1 MAQVYYQSWTSPT
14 SSATIYMDTYR
25 DGADTV
31 VNAKIVC
38 NLVYSSGYVNY
49 DGEINFNMWSGKVSA
64 SANIKGY
71 NDRWAVG
78 TDRTRE
84 RTCSMRVRNF
94 SDVIYVGFNMTI
106 PSNRPDGAA
115 FRISNQEV
123 RLGTPAYS
131 APTIPTWANITPNPC
146 GINRAPLITW
156 GGANAGS
163 LGTLL
168 YDVEVSCT
176 KDKSGN
182 SWTDWLRISSA
193 QSATSYQEYALNT
206 MNVYGVRPFVGIKYQ
221 YRVRSTDNYYS
232 TSGWRET
239 PVLNVSFTSP
249 TAPTDYALS
258 GTTVKK
264 DGTLRVS
271 WSGATGGD
279 GVISSYKVS
288 SRYFN
293 HNTNLWTNW
302 QQLYQ
307 GNNTSYSFNIA
318 DVYPN
323 ARNGDSI
330 QLRISTINSW
340 GQESSYLV
348 TIIIKIRGNQIWIKI
363 NGDWKEGDLFIKI
376 NGDWVEATPYIKVG
390 GDWKEST

>member
-1 MAQVYYQSWTSPT
+1 M
-14 SSATIYMDTYR
+14 
-25 DGADTV
+25 
-31 VNAKIVC
+31 
-38 NLVYSSGYVNY
+38 
-49 DGEINFNMWSGKVSA
+49 
-64 SANIKGY
+64 
-71 NDRWAVG
+71 
-78 TDRTRE
+78 
-84 RTCSMRVRNF
+84 
-94 SDVIYVGFNMTI
+94 
-106 PSNRPDGAA
+106 
-115 FRISNQEV
+115 
-123 RLGTPAYS
+123 
-131 APTIPTWANITPNPC
+131 
-146 GINRAPLITW
+146 
-156 GGANAGS
+156 
-163 LGTLL
+163 
-168 YDVEVSCT
+168 
-176 KDKSGN
+176 
-182 SWTDWLRISSA
+182 
-193 QSATSYQEYALNT
+193 
-206 MNVYGVRPFVGIKYQ
+206 
-221 YRVRSTDNYYS
+221 
-232 TSGWRET
+232 
-239 PVLNVSFTSP
+239 SFTSP
-249 TAPTDYALS
+249 TAPTEYALS